1 MHCKRRS
8 LIHVRPCGHGIL
20 HRYDSVEASAKAGIE
35 VPLPAC
41 WSQTEV
47 ENWLMV
53 HATAVN
59 AGKPI
64 QVDVDVFEHG
74 FDRSVQFLRVTPPS
88 VC

>member
-1 MHCKRRS
+1 M
-8 LIHVRPCGHGIL
+8 
-20 HRYDSVEASAKAGIE
+20 EASVKAGIE
-35 VPLPAC
+35 VPLPDY

-64 QVDVDVFEHG
+64 QVDVDVFEQG
-74 FDRSVQFLRVTPPS
+74 FDRSV
-88 VC
+88 

>member
-1 MHCKRRS
+1 
-8 LIHVRPCGHGIL
+8 
-20 HRYDSVEASAKAGIE
+20 VEASTRAAID

-41 WSQTEV
+41 WSQIEV

-64 QVDVDVFEHG
+64 HVDVDVFEQG
-74 FDRSVQFLRVTPPS
+74 FDRFVSLVRVTPTS